1 MYEFGELEADA
12 SRNRRSRATNHVL
25 ATSGTS
31 KKQCEQEYRT
41 ELFKED
47 KTVRLAL
54 SAAFCAAL
62 LASFASFADDKSRL
76 ERAGNC
82 KDAKSQMEY
91 FCDEKNAA
99 SDSMVAIG
107 TACNNAKNN
116 VKAACEGVDT
126 PDPEYK
132 FEDRKQ

>member
-1 MYEFGELEADA
+1 MKWQVP
-12 SRNRRSRATNHVL
+12 VL
-25 ATSGTS
+25 MMLIGTVGGVIS
-31 KKQCEQEYRT
+31 P
-41 ELFKED
+41 
-47 KTVRLAL
+47 V
-54 SAAFCAAL
+54 SAA
-62 LASFASFADDKSRL
+62 DDQKSRL

-116 VKAACEGVDT
+116 VKAACEGIDA

-132 FEDRKQ
+132 FEDRKK

>member
-1 MYEFGELEADA
+1 MIKQ
-12 SRNRRSRATNHVL
+12 ATFLGAFFLVL
-25 ATSGTS
+25 GG
-31 KKQCEQEYRT
+31 
-41 ELFKED
+41 
-47 KTVRLAL
+47 
-54 SAAFCAAL
+54 FCCAVGA
-62 LASFASFADDKSRL
+62 ADDQKARL

-82 KDAKSQMEY
+82 KDAKSQREY

-116 VKAACEGVDT
+116 VKAACEGIDT

-132 FEDRKQ
+132 FDDKKK

>member
-1 MYEFGELEADA
+1 
-12 SRNRRSRATNHVL
+12 
-25 ATSGTS
+25 
-31 KKQCEQEYRT
+31 
-41 ELFKED
+41 
-47 KTVRLAL
+47 VRFAL
-54 SAAFCAAL
+54 SAALCAAL
-62 LASFASFADDKSRL
+62 LASSASFAADDKSRL

-116 VKAACEGVDT
+116 VKAACEGIDT

-132 FEDRKQ
+132 FEDRKK

>member
-1 MYEFGELEADA
+1 MKSGVVAGA
-12 SRNRRSRATNHVL
+12 VL
-25 ATSGTS
+25 MGFMTGLSGS
-31 KKQCEQEYRT
+31 
-41 ELFKED
+41 
-47 KTVRLAL
+47 V
-54 SAAFCAAL
+54 CAA
-62 LASFASFADDKSRL
+62 DDQKARL

-82 KDAKSQMEY
+82 NDAKSQMAY

-132 FEDRKQ
+132 FDDKK

>member
-1 MYEFGELEADA
+1 
-12 SRNRRSRATNHVL
+12 
-25 ATSGTS
+25 
-31 KKQCEQEYRT
+31 
-41 ELFKED
+41 
-47 KTVRLAL
+47 VRFAL
-54 SAAFCAAL
+54 SAALCGAL
-62 LASFASFADDKSRL
+62 LASSASFADEKSRL

-82 KDAKSQMEY
+82 KDAKSQMDY

-116 VKAACEGVDT
+116 VKAACEGIDM

-132 FEDRKQ
+132 FDDRKK